1 MLQKA
6 EEGKQFIENNEKAS
20 EASHMLRKSVQE
32 ALTEVTGGRLDG
44 LEESIV
50 SNVFGLIAATTI
62 AASTYAYMI

>member
-1 MLQKA
+1 MAK
-6 EEGKQFIENNEKAS
+6 ETSSK
-20 EASHMLRKSVQE
+20 LRKTVTK

-62 AASTYAYMI
+62 AASTYAYII